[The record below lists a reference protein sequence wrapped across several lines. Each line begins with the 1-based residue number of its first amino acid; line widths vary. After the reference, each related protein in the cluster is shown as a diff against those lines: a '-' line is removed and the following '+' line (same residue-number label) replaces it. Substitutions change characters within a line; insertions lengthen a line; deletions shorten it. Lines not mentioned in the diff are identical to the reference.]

1 MADFFRGD
9 QTKLVRG
16 AARIMIAPS
25 SADKPLK
32 ISDVIVLTA
41 GATQYDPVA
50 PWTDLGYTREGIQIT
65 VNNEEQAFDVD
76 QVQGEI
82 GAAPIGWTCNVV
94 TNLAEV
100 TLPHLIIAWE
110 GAALTVDT
118 TTTPNEQETGFAGAS
133 YYTERRGAVMFQGPS
148 PDQGVTPGLITGY
161 FFHRL
166 IRAPQEGQLNFQKS
180 GDAQV
185 IAMNLKALADSTES
199 DPLKQFFRVRAQVP
213 TPGP

>member
-9 QTKLVRG
+9 TTKLVRG
-16 AARIMIAPS
+16 AARILIAPK
-25 SADKPLK
+25 SAPKPTK

-41 GATQYDPVA
+41 GTTQYDVVT
-50 PWTDLGYTREGIQIT
+50 PWSDLGYTREGIQIT

-76 QVQGEI
+76 QVLGEI
-82 GAAPIGWTCNVV
+82 GAAPISWTCNVV
-94 TNLAEV
+94 TNLAQV
-100 TLPHLIIAWE
+100 TLPNLIIAWE

-118 TTTPNEQETGFAGAS
+118 VPTPHEQETGFAGAA
-133 YYTERRGAVMFQGPS
+133 YYTERRGAVLFQGPS

-166 IRAPQEGQLNFQKS
+166 VRSPQEGTLNFQKS

-185 IAMNLKALADSTES
+185 IAVNFKALADSTET
-199 DPLKQFFRVRAQVP
+199 DPLKQFFRVRAQIA
-213 TPGP
+213 GP